1 MVEVA
6 TRELRNDTAGV
17 LRRVEAGES
26 VVITV
31 RGKAVADLVPHRSE
45 AAPRGLSPADV
56 MEIRGI
62 ADGDPTWGADLAKLR
77 DETTEDLGPIRF
89 VPLIADPSRR

>member
-17 LRRVEAGES
+17 LRRVEAGET

-31 RGKAVADLVPHRSE
+31 RGKPVADLVPHRPE
-45 AAPRGLSPADV
+45 GPRWLGPDEVVNLLSKYSADP
-56 MEIRGI
+56 G
-62 ADGDPTWGADLAKLR
+62 LR
-77 DETTEDLGPIRF
+77 DDLNRLAGETTDEDGLDR
-89 VPLIADPSRR
+89 LWRPSDL

>member
-17 LRRVEAGES
+17 LRRVESGET

-31 RGKAVADLVPHRSE
+31 RGKPVANLVPHRPE
-45 AAPRGLSPADV
+45 DAPRWLSPADV
-56 MEIRGI
+56 MEIRAI

-77 DETTEDLGPIRF
+77 DETTEDLGPI
-89 VPLIADPSRR
+89 L

>member
-17 LRRVEAGES
+17 LRRVEAGET

-31 RGKAVADLVPHRSE
+31 RGRAVADLIPHRPDE
-45 AAPRGLSPADV
+45 PRWMPREELVELLKTHSADPGL
-56 MEIRGI
+56 RGDLERI
-62 ADGDPTWGADLAKLR
+62 AG
-77 DETTEDLGPIRF
+77 ETTDDLGPI
-89 VPLIADPSRR
+89 L

>member
-17 LRRVEAGES
+17 LRRVENGET

-31 RGKAVADLVPHRSE
+31 RGKAVADLVPHRFE
-45 AAPRGLSPADV
+45 DAPHWLSPADV
-56 MEIRGI
+56 MEIRAI

-77 DETTEDLGPIRF
+77 EETTEDLGPIR
-89 VPLIADPSRR
+89 

>member
-31 RGKAVADLVPHRSE
+31 RGKAVADLVPHRPE
-45 AAPRGLSPADV
+45 DAPRWLSPADV
-56 MEIRGI
+56 MEIRAI

-77 DETTEDLGPIRF
+77 DETTEDLGPI
-89 VPLIADPSRR
+89 L

>member
-17 LRRVEAGES
+17 LRRVEAGET

-31 RGKAVADLVPHRSE
+31 RGKAVADLVPHR
-45 AAPRGLSPADV
+45 AGDAPRWLSPADV
-56 MEIRGI
+56 VDIRAI

-77 DETTEDLGPIRF
+77 DETTEDLGPI
-89 VPLIADPSRR
+89 L